1 MTSTDID
8 GGAEPTPQRPESEP
22 PRRHLSPIRWAFPI
36 VVVTLLAS
44 LLGVMYLDYVVD
56 PEKNLHDFPI
66 ALVNQ
71 DVGDDLKNGDQV
83 QHVNFG
89 DQVADGLKQAVPSDQ
104 IDLRVLGI
112 NEAQLQMQSAQVY
125 GTIIIPSDFS
135 KRLGILGVGS
145 VVPGDITKPVLT
157 LQTNPRTGAFATAVV
172 QKFGEQALTQV
183 NTQVGRQLTEQVK
196 AQLTPPPGAP
206 ATELSAA
213 TRLVL
218 AQPLNIV
225 VDQFRP
231 LPGGSGEGLT
241 AFFYSL
247 LLLLIGMVGAMIIHQ
262 LIDSALGF
270 LPTEWGPWYVH
281 YPRASI
287 SRFKTLLI
295 KWSAVV
301 VMACAVSGAYLII
314 AKILGMPL
322 DKPLLL
328 FLYGAFVIIAVGVT
342 CTSVLA
348 AVGTSGLI
356 INIIIFIILGLPS
369 SGGTIPIEA
378 TPKYFGWLA
387 KFEPMH
393 QVFLGTRSILY
404 FNGNGQAG
412 LARGFWMAALGLAL
426 GVALGLFI
434 TRFYDRKGL
443 ERKPVNT
450 DALPTGKH
458 AKPAETENTTTA

>member
-1 MTSTDID
+1 M
-8 GGAEPTPQRPESEP
+8 
-22 PRRHLSPIRWAFPI
+22 RWAFPI

-71 DVGDDLKNGDQV
+71 DVGDDIKTGDQV
-83 QHVNFG
+83 QHVDFG
-89 DQVADGLKQAVPSDQ
+89 KQVADGLRQAVPSDQ

-125 GTIIIPSDFS
+125 GAIIIPSDFS

-145 VVPGDITKPVLT
+145 VVPGDIAKPVLT

-172 QKFGEQALTQV
+172 QKFGAQALTQV
-183 NTQVGRQLTEQVK
+183 NDLVGQQLTEQVNK
-196 AQLTPPPGAP
+196 QLTPAPGAP
-206 ATELSAA
+206 PTELSAA

-247 LLLLIGMVGAMIIHQ
+247 LLLLVGMVGAMIIHQ

-287 SRFKTLLI
+287 SRVKTLLI

-301 VMACAVSGAYLII
+301 VMAVVVSGALEGIG
-314 AKILGMPL
+314 AVLGMPI

-328 FLYGAFVIIAVGVT
+328 FLYGAFVIIAVGFT
-342 CTSVLA
+342 CTATLA
-348 AVGTSGLI
+348 AVGTAGLI
-356 INIIIFIILGLPS
+356 INLIVFIILGLPS

-412 LARGFWMAALGLAL
+412 LTRGFWMAALGLAI
-426 GVALGLFI
+426 GLVFGLVI
-434 TRFYDRKGL
+434 TRYYDRKGL
-443 ERKPVNT
+443 ERKPVET
-450 DALPTGKH
+450 AGTGKH
-458 AKPAETENTTTA
+458 AKPADA

>member
-1 MTSTDID
+1 M
-8 GGAEPTPQRPESEP
+8 
-22 PRRHLSPIRWAFPI
+22 
-36 VVVTLLAS
+36 VTLLAS

-71 DVGDDLKNGDQV
+71 DVGDDIKNGDQV

-89 DQVADGLKQAVPSDQ
+89 DQVTEGLRKAVPSDQ

-112 NEAQLQMQSAQVY
+112 NEAQLQMQSARVY

-145 VVPGDITKPVLT
+145 VVPGDIAKPEIT

-172 QKFGEQALTQV
+172 QKFGDKALTQV
-183 NTQVGRQLTEQVK
+183 NAQVGQQLTETVK
-196 AQLTPPPGAP
+196 KQLTPPPGAP
-206 ATELSAA
+206 PTELSAA

-225 VDQFRP
+225 TAEFRP

-247 LLLLIGMVGAMIIHQ
+247 LLLLVGMVGAMIIHQ

-287 SRFKTLLI
+287 SRTKTLLI

-301 VMACAVSGAYLII
+301 VMSIVVSGALEGIG
-314 AKILGMPL
+314 AALGMPI

-328 FLYGAFVIIAVGVT
+328 FLYGALVMIAVGFT
-342 CTSVLA
+342 CTATLA
-348 AVGTSGLI
+348 AIGTAGLI
-356 INIIIFIILGLPS
+356 INLIVFIILGLPS

-387 KFEPMH
+387 RFEPMH

-404 FNGNGQAG
+404 FYGNGQAG
-412 LARGFWMAALGLAL
+412 LTRGVWMAVLGLAIGVVFGL
-426 GVALGLFI
+426 GI

-443 ERKPVNT
+443 ERKPVET
-450 DALPTGKH
+450 ADTGKH
-458 AKPAETENTTTA
+458 AKPTDA

>member
-1 MTSTDID
+1 MASTDST
-8 GGAEPTPQRPESEP
+8 GRAETGPR
-22 PRRHLSPIRWAFPI
+22 RRHLSPIRWAFPI

-71 DVGDDLKNGDQV
+71 DVGDDLKTGDQV
-83 QHVNFG
+83 RHVNFG
-89 DQVADGLKQAVPSDQ
+89 DQVADGLTKAVPADK

-112 NEAQLQMQSAQVY
+112 NEAQLQMQSARVY

-145 VVPGDITKPVLT
+145 VVPGEISKPVLT

-183 NTQVGRQLTEQVK
+183 NAEVGKQLTDQVTK
-196 AQLTPPPGAP
+196 QLTPPPGAP
-206 ATELSAA
+206 PTELSAA

-218 AQPLNIV
+218 AQPLDIV
-225 VDQFRP
+225 TEQFRP

-247 LLLLIGMVGAMIIHQ
+247 LLLLVGMVGAMIIHQ

-287 SRFKTLLI
+287 SRVRTLLI
-295 KWSAVV
+295 KWSAIA
-301 VMACAVSGAYLII
+301 VMAVVVSGALEGI
-314 AKILGMPL
+314 ASLLGMPI
-322 DKPLLL
+322 DRPLLL
-328 FLYGAFVIIAVGVT
+328 FLYGALVITAVGFT
-342 CTSVLA
+342 CASTLA
-348 AVGTSGLI
+348 AIGTAGLI
-356 INIIIFIILGLPS
+356 INLIVFIILGLPS

-387 KFEPMH
+387 TFEPMH

-404 FNGNGQAG
+404 FFGDGQAG
-412 LARGFWMAALGLAL
+412 LTRGVWMALLGLTI
-426 GVALGLFI
+426 GVVFGLFI
-434 TRFYDRKGL
+434 TRYYDRKGL
-443 ERKPVNT
+443 ERKPAT
-450 DALPTGKH
+450 LPDA
-458 AKPAETENTTTA
+458 AA

>member
-1 MTSTDID
+1 MTSTETT
-8 GGAEPTPQRPESEP
+8 GGTEPTPK
-22 PRRHLSPIRWAFPI
+22 RRHLSPIRWAFPI
-36 VVVTLLAS
+36 IVVTLLAS

-71 DVGDDLKNGDQV
+71 DVGDDIGGK
-83 QHVNFG
+83 HVNFG
-89 DQVADGLKQAVPSDQ
+89 DQVADGLRKAVPSDQ
-104 IDLRVLGI
+104 IDLQVLGI
-112 NEAQLQMQSAQVY
+112 NEAQLRMQSAQVY
-125 GTIIIPSDFS
+125 GTIIIPSDFT

-145 VVPGDITKPVLT
+145 VVPGDISKPELI

-183 NTQVGRQLTEQVK
+183 NAQVGTQLTEQVK
-196 AQLTPPPGAP
+196 AQLAPPPGAP
-206 ATELSAA
+206 PTELTAA

-218 AQPLNIV
+218 SQPLNV
-225 VDQFRP
+225 VVNQFWP

-247 LLLLIGMVGAMIIHQ
+247 LLLLVGMVGAMIIHQ

-301 VMACAVSGAYLII
+301 VMAVVVSGALMGI
-314 AKILGMPL
+314 AHALGMPI
-322 DKPLLL
+322 DRPLLL
-328 FLYGAFVIIAVGVT
+328 FLYGVLVMCAVGFT
-342 CTSVLA
+342 CTSTLA

-356 INIIIFIILGLPS
+356 INLIIFIILGLPS

-404 FNGNGQAG
+404 FYGDGQAG
-412 LARGFWMAALGLAL
+412 LTRGAWMAVLGLAIGIL
-426 GVALGLFI
+426 GGLFI

-443 ERKPVNT
+443 ERKPVDL
-450 DALPTGKH
+450 DATRGDTGGGRH
-458 AKPAETENTTTA
+458 AKPADA

>member
-1 MTSTDID
+1 MTSTET
-8 GGAEPTPQRPESEP
+8 AAAP
-22 PRRHLSPIRWAFPI
+22 PRRHLTPFKWVFPI

-56 PEKNLHDFPI
+56 PEKNLHNFPI

-71 DVGDDLKNGDQV
+71 DVGDDLGTPGQTK
-83 QHVNFG
+83 HVNFG
-89 DQVADGLKQAVPSDQ
+89 DQVAAGLQKAVPSDK

-112 NEAQLQMQSAQVY
+112 NESQIQMQTGQVY

-157 LQTNPRTGAFATAVV
+157 LQTNPRTGAFATAIT

-183 NTQVGRQLTEQVK
+183 NAQVGQQLTEQVK

-206 ATELSAA
+206 ATELTAA
-213 TRLVL
+213 TKLVL
-218 AQPLNIV
+218 AEPLNV
-225 VDQFRP
+225 SVEQFRP

-270 LPTEWGPWYVH
+270 LPTEWGPWYLH
-281 YPRASI
+281 FPRAPI
-287 SRFKTLLI
+287 SRVSTLLI
-295 KWSAVV
+295 KWSAIT
-301 VMACAVSGAYLII
+301 VMAIAVSGAFMGIG
-314 AKILGMPL
+314 AALGMPI
-322 DKPLLL
+322 DRPLLL
-328 FLYGAFVIIAVGVT
+328 FLYGVLVIVAVGFT

-348 AVGTSGLI
+348 AVGTAGLI
-356 INIIIFIILGLPS
+356 INLIIFVILGLPS
-369 SGGTIPIEA
+369 SGGTVPIEA

-404 FNGNGQAG
+404 FNGNAQAG
-412 LARGFWMAALGLAL
+412 LTRGVWMAVMGLAI
-426 GVALGLFI
+426 GTVFGLAI

-450 DALPTGKH
+450 QKA
-458 AKPAETENTTTA
+458 ATA

>member
-1 MTSTDID
+1 MATTDTTEST
-8 GGAEPTPQRPESEP
+8 
-22 PRRHLSPIRWAFPI
+22 PRRHLSLVRWAFPVI
-36 VVVTLLAS
+36 VMTLLGS

-56 PEKNLHDFPI
+56 PEKNLHNFPI

-71 DVGDDLKNGDQV
+71 DVGDDLTTPGQPAK
-83 QHVNFG
+83 HVNFG
-89 DQVADGLKQAVPSDQ
+89 DQVSTGLQKAVPADK

-112 NEAQLQMQSAQVY
+112 NESQLQMQSAQVY
-125 GTIIIPSDFS
+125 ATIIIPSDFS

-145 VVPGDITKPVLT
+145 VVPGNISKPVIT
-157 LQTNPRTGAFATAVV
+157 LQTNPRTGAFATAIVT
-172 QKFGEQALTQV
+172 KFGDEALTQV
-183 NTQVGRQLTEQVK
+183 NAQVGQQLTDTVK

-206 ATELSAA
+206 PTELTAA

-218 AQPLNIV
+218 AQPLDIV
-225 VDQFRP
+225 VSEFQP

-247 LLLLIGMVGAMIIHQ
+247 MLLLIGMVGAMIIHQ

-287 SRFKTLLI
+287 SRFKTLMI

-301 VMACAVSGAYLII
+301 ALAVCASAALEGIGAG
-314 AKILGMPL
+314 LGMPI
-322 DKPLLL
+322 DRPLLL
-328 FLYGAFVIIAVGVT
+328 FLYSVLVMTAVGVT
-342 CTSVLA
+342 CTAVLA
-348 AVGTSGLI
+348 AVGTAGLI
-356 INIIIFIILGLPS
+356 VNLIFFVILGLPS
-369 SGGTIPIEA
+369 SGGTVPIEA

-404 FNGNGQAG
+404 FDGSAQAG
-412 LARGFWMAALGLAL
+412 LSRGIWMSILGLAVGL
-426 GVALGLFI
+426 VFGLFI

-443 ERKPVNT
+443 ERKPIQTKATVPV
-450 DALPTGKH
+450 ATGRH
-458 AKPAETENTTTA
+458 SAPEQEATADEESAPPQP

>member
-1 MTSTDID
+1 MASTENS
-8 GGAEPTPQRPESEP
+8 ASSPRP
-22 PRRHLSPIRWAFPI
+22 RHLTPMRWALPI

-44 LLGVMYLDYVVD
+44 LLGVMYLDYIVD
-56 PEKNLHDFPI
+56 PEKNLHNFPI

-71 DVGDDLKNGDQV
+71 DNGDDLGTPEQPQK
-83 QHVNFG
+83 VNFG
-89 DQVADGLKQAVPSDQ
+89 DQVTKGLQDAVPSDK

-145 VVPGDITKPVLT
+145 VIPGEISKPVIT
-157 LQTNPRTGAFATAVV
+157 LQTNPRTGAFATAIT
-172 QKFGEQALTQV
+172 QKFGEQALAQV
-183 NTQVGRQLTEQVK
+183 QAQVGKQLTEQVK
-196 AQLTPPPGAP
+196 AKLAPPPGGPPAP
-206 ATELSAA
+206 ELTAA
-213 TRLVL
+213 TTLVL
-218 AQPLNIV
+218 AEPLNIV

-247 LLLLIGMVGAMIIHQ
+247 LLLLVGMVGAMIIHQ

-281 YPRASI
+281 FPKAPI
-287 SRFKTLLI
+287 SRVHTLLL

-301 VMACAVSGAYLII
+301 VMSVLVSAALLGI
-314 AKILGMPL
+314 AEALGMPI

-328 FLYGAFVIIAVGVT
+328 FIYGAFVITAVGVT
-342 CTSVLA
+342 CTSTLA
-348 AVGTSGLI
+348 AVGTAGLI
-356 INIIIFIILGLPS
+356 INLIIFIILGLPS
-369 SGGTIPIEA
+369 SGGTVPIEA

-387 KFEPMH
+387 SFEPMH

-404 FNGNGQAG
+404 FEGNAQAG
-412 LARGFWMAALGLAL
+412 LARGFWMSALGLAI
-426 GVALGLFI
+426 GLVFGLAI
-434 TRFYDRKGL
+434 TAYYDRKGL
-443 ERKPVNT
+443 ERKPAAEAAT
-450 DALPTGKH
+450 
-458 AKPAETENTTTA
+458 PA

>member
-1 MTSTDID
+1 M
-8 GGAEPTPQRPESEP
+8 
-22 PRRHLSPIRWAFPI
+22 SPFRWVFPI

-71 DVGDDLKNGDQV
+71 DVGDDIGGK
-83 QHVNFG
+83 HVNFG
-89 DQVADGLKQAVPSDQ
+89 DQVSDGLQQAVPSDQ

-112 NEAQLQMQSAQVY
+112 NEAQLQMQSARVY

-145 VVPGDITKPVLT
+145 VVPGDIAKPVIT

-172 QKFGEQALTQV
+172 QKFGDRALTQV
-183 NTQVGRQLTEQVK
+183 NALVGQQLTDQVK

-206 ATELSAA
+206 PTELTAA

-247 LLLLIGMVGAMIIHQ
+247 LLLLVGMVGAMIIHQ

-287 SRFKTLLI
+287 SRVRTLLI

-301 VMACAVSGAYLII
+301 VMALAVSGALMGI
-314 AKILGMPL
+314 AAALGMPI
-322 DKPLLL
+322 DRPLLL
-328 FLYGAFVIIAVGVT
+328 FIYGTLVIVAVGFT
-342 CTSVLA
+342 CTSMLA
-348 AVGTSGLI
+348 AVGTAGLI
-356 INIIIFIILGLPS
+356 INLIIFIILGLPS

-404 FNGNGQAG
+404 FYGNGQAG
-412 LARGFWMAALGLAL
+412 LTRGAWMAVLGLTI
-426 GVALGLFI
+426 GVVGGLFI

-443 ERKPVNT
+443 ERKPVETAGN
-450 DALPTGKH
+450 GKH
-458 AKPAETENTTTA
+458 ARPADA

>member
-1 MTSTDID
+1 MASTEST
-8 GGAEPTPQRPESEP
+8 GSTETAPRP
-22 PRRHLSPIRWAFPI
+22 RHLSLFRWVFPI

-71 DVGDDLKNGDQV
+71 DVGDDIGGK
-83 QHVNFG
+83 HVNFG
-89 DQVADGLKQAVPSDQ
+89 DQISDGLQQAVPSDQ

-112 NEAQLQMQSAQVY
+112 NEAQLQMQSARVY

-145 VVPGDITKPVLT
+145 VVPGDITKPIIT
-157 LQTNPRTGAFATAVV
+157 LQTNPRAGAFATAVV
-172 QKFGEQALTQV
+172 QKFGERALTQV
-183 NTQVGRQLTEQVK
+183 NAQVGQQLTDQVK
-196 AQLTPPPGAP
+196 AQLTPAPGAP
-206 ATELSAA
+206 PTELTAA

-225 VDQFRP
+225 VDQFWP

-247 LLLLIGMVGAMIIHQ
+247 LLLLVGMVGAMIIHQ

-287 SRFKTLLI
+287 SRVKTLLI

-301 VMACAVSGAYLII
+301 VMALAVSGALMGI
-314 AKILGMPL
+314 AAALGMPI
-322 DKPLLL
+322 DRPLLL
-328 FLYGAFVIIAVGVT
+328 FIYGTLVIVAVGFT
-342 CTSVLA
+342 CTSMLA
-348 AVGTSGLI
+348 AVGTAGLI
-356 INIIIFIILGLPS
+356 INLIIFIILGLPS

-404 FNGNGQAG
+404 FYGNGRAG
-412 LARGFWMAALGLAL
+412 LTRGVWMAVLGLII
-426 GVALGLFI
+426 GVVGGLFI
-434 TRFYDRKGL
+434 TRVYDRKGL
-443 ERKPVNT
+443 ERRPVET
-450 DALPTGKH
+450 PDTGGGKH
-458 AKPAETENTTTA
+458 AKSAGA

>member
-1 MTSTDID
+1 M
-8 GGAEPTPQRPESEP
+8 
-22 PRRHLSPIRWAFPI
+22 RWAAPI

-71 DVGDDLKNGDQV
+71 DVGDDIKTGDQV
-83 QHVNFG
+83 RHVNFG
-89 DQVADGLKQAVPSDQ
+89 EQVSAGLQQAVPSDK

-125 GTIIIPSDFS
+125 GTIIIPGDFS

-145 VVPGDITKPVLT
+145 VVPGDISKPVLT
-157 LQTNPRTGAFATAVV
+157 LQTNPRTGAFTTAVV
-172 QKFGEQALTQV
+172 QKFGTQALTQV
-183 NTQVGRQLTEQVK
+183 NDQVGRQLTEQVNK
-196 AQLTPPPGAP
+196 QLTPPPGAP
-206 ATELSAA
+206 PTELSAA

-247 LLLLIGMVGAMIIHQ
+247 LLLLVGMVGAMIIHQ

-287 SRFKTLLI
+287 SRLRTLLV
-295 KWSAVV
+295 KWSAIAVMAVV
-301 VMACAVSGAYLII
+301 VSAVLEGI
-314 AKILGMPL
+314 AAALGMPI

-328 FLYGAFVIIAVGVT
+328 FLFGALVIIAVGFT
-342 CTSVLA
+342 CSSTLA
-348 AVGTSGLI
+348 AVGTAGLI
-356 INIIIFIILGLPS
+356 INLTVFIILGLPS

-404 FNGNGQAG
+404 FNGNGHAG
-412 LARGFWMAALGLAL
+412 LTRGFWMAALGLAI
-426 GVALGLFI
+426 GVVFGLII
-434 TRFYDRKGL
+434 TPYYDRKGL
-443 ERKPVNT
+443 ERRP
-450 DALPTGKH
+450 AEPAGSGKH
-458 AKPAETENTTTA
+458 AKTTEA

>member
-1 MTSTDID
+1 M
-8 GGAEPTPQRPESEP
+8 
-22 PRRHLSPIRWAFPI
+22 SPFRWVFPI

-71 DVGDDLKNGDQV
+71 DVGDDIGGK
-83 QHVNFG
+83 HVNFG
-89 DQVADGLKQAVPSDQ
+89 DQVSDGLQKAVPSDQ

-112 NEAQLQMQSAQVY
+112 NEAQLQMQSARVY

-145 VVPGDITKPVLT
+145 VVPGDITKPVIT

-172 QKFGEQALTQV
+172 QKFGERALTQV
-183 NTQVGRQLTEQVK
+183 NALVGQQLTDQVK
-196 AQLTPPPGAP
+196 AQLAPPPGAP
-206 ATELSAA
+206 PTELTAA

-247 LLLLIGMVGAMIIHQ
+247 LLLLVGMVGAMIIHQ

-287 SRFKTLLI
+287 SRVKTLLI

-301 VMACAVSGAYLII
+301 VMALAVSGALMGI
-314 AKILGMPL
+314 AAALGMPI
-322 DKPLLL
+322 DRPLLL
-328 FLYGAFVIIAVGVT
+328 FIFGTLVIVAVGFT
-342 CTSVLA
+342 CTSMLA
-348 AVGTSGLI
+348 AVGTAGLI
-356 INIIIFIILGLPS
+356 INLIIFIILGLPS

-378 TPKYFGWLA
+378 TPRYFGWLA

-404 FNGNGQAG
+404 FYGNGQAG
-412 LARGFWMAALGLAL
+412 LTRGVWMAVLGLTI
-426 GVALGLFI
+426 GVVGGLFI

-443 ERKPVNT
+443 ERRPVETAGN
-450 DALPTGKH
+450 GKH
-458 AKPAETENTTTA
+458 ARPANA